1 MKSFNETGPNCS
13 GKLPYFCVL
22 NGSDPSAAARTLSL
36 SLHPSLMSRPCGCPS
51 SQRSPQFLLHCSG
64 PLCLTTGLLL
74 IHCPLSPSAALL
86 LMQELNGHIACS
98 VHRPPTPFS
107 LGPGSWHADWWNA
120 WRVLITLADCS
131 FISVAYLRGAR

>member
-36 SLHPSLMSRPCGCPS
+36 LHPSLMSGPCGPS
-51 SQRSPQFLLHCSG
+51 SQGSLQFLLRCSG
-64 PLCLTTGLLL
+64 PLCLTRGLLL
-74 IHCPLSPSAALL
+74 IHCPLSLCAALL
-86 LMQELNGHIACS
+86 LMHGLNGHIACS

-107 LGPGSWHADWWNA
+107 LSPGSWHADWWNA
-120 WRVLITLADCS
+120 WRVLITLAACS
-131 FISVAYLRGAR
+131 FISVAYLR